1 MVVPLIAM
9 EALSTSM
16 GGLMSAV
23 GSLKD
28 KLSDLM
34 DFADKAQK
42 ASLSIG
48 MSYQQSSSALKPSI
62 DNLRGSIENRFSA
75 GLRTLEAGLQ
85 GNTVG
90 VAKLIN
96 QQELTGTQFAKT
108 ATTFAK
114 LEAGLSLSREQ
125 TNNLSENLITT
136 GNKWGISTDKLVNA
150 LESMKDSLPF
160 QKLAGWGDKFAG
172 SITELQGMLGP
183 QFGTEV
189 NQMMRM
195 ITDTSLEGM
204 RKLAV
209 LGIGDIRQR
218 ISNAKDQ
225 EEVTRLLVETI
236 KKANQSVK
244 ALIGPGGSFEGG
256 AAALEYAAGRSAI
269 VFNTLS
275 DNLNKRVLNPMV
287 VDFAKTME
295 TLKKEI
301 WVPLQELFAEKVY
314 PELLR
319 FTEYF
324 SKISKTIVK
333 VISDTLES
341 SFEGTSD
348 FINKV
353 LIGLIDAT
361 IGMVEGVES
370 LKGGAKVFNSILT
383 SLYDYIPGTPDEYIR
398 KMVKEGYYMPPQ
410 YGARVGRYVTPTY
423 ETVKNPEWVKI
434 FGSTDA
440 AGKNPIVTTLTNI
453 RNELIDLNGTA
464 NKNKENTG
472 RIRDNTE
479 KEETTSSYLTES
491 ISVLDNAVRRILGV
505 DGENQMNG
513 VENLLQQ
520 LVDGQLIRITQSENA
535 ETDSEGAAALRNG
548 VN

>member
-34 DFADKAQK
+34 AFADKAQQ
-42 ASLSIG
+42 ASLAIG

-114 LEAGLSLSREQ
+114 LEAGLGLSREQ

-256 AAALEYAAGRSAI
+256 GAALEYAAGRSAI

-275 DNLNKRVLNPMV
+275 DNLNKRVLNPMEV
-287 VDFAKTME
+287 NFANTMQ

-324 SKISKTIVK
+324 SKISKTIVQ
-333 VISDTLES
+333 VISDTLEN

-348 FINKV
+348 FINKI
-353 LIGLIDAT
+353 LIGLIDVT

-370 LKGGAKVFNSILT
+370 LIGGAKVFNSILT
-383 SLYDYIPGTPDEYIR
+383 YLYDYIPGTPDEYIK
-398 KMVKEGYYMPPQ
+398 KMVREGHYDLSPE
-410 YGARVGRYVTPTY
+410 GARRRRYIEPEY
-423 ETVKNPEWVKI
+423 EMIKNPEWVKI
-434 FGSTDA
+434 FGSKDA
-440 AGKNPIVTTLTNI
+440 TGKNPIVTTLTNI
-453 RNELIDLNGTA
+453 RNELMDLNGTA
-464 NKNKENTG
+464 NKIKQYTG
-472 RIRDNTE
+472 RIGDNTE
-479 KEETTSSYLTES
+479 PEETTPSYLKES
-491 ISVLDNAVRRILGV
+491 TDILENAVRGILGV
-505 DGENQMNG
+505 GGINYLEEISD
-513 VENLLQQ
+513 LTK
-520 LVDGQLIRITQSENA
+520 QLIGATEEQTTTLQDGVISNNL
-535 ETDSEGAAALRNG
+535 AAAVSRA
-548 VN
+548 

>member
-34 DFADKAQK
+34 AFADKAQQ
-42 ASLSIG
+42 ASLAIG

-114 LEAGLSLSREQ
+114 LEAGLGLSREQ

-256 AAALEYAAGRSAI
+256 GAALEYAAGRSAI

-275 DNLNKRVLNPMV
+275 DNLNKRVLNPMEV
-287 VDFAKTME
+287 NFANTME

-324 SKISKTIVK
+324 SKISKTIVQ

-348 FINKV
+348 FINKI

-361 IGMVEGVES
+361 IGMVEGVQS

-383 SLYDYIPGTPDEYIR
+383 SLYDYIPGTPDEYIKKVVR
-398 KMVKEGYYMPPQ
+398 EGYRTTTWERQ
-410 YGARVGRYVTPTY
+410 IRTPTA
-423 ETVKNPEWVKI
+423 TSN
-434 FGSTDA
+434 
-440 AGKNPIVTTLTNI
+440 
-453 RNELIDLNGTA
+453 LNM
-464 NKNKENTG
+464 K
-472 RIRDNTE
+472 
-479 KEETTSSYLTES
+479 
-491 ISVLDNAVRRILGV
+491 
-505 DGENQMNG
+505 
-513 VENLLQQ
+513 
-520 LVDGQLIRITQSENA
+520 
-535 ETDSEGAAALRNG
+535 
-548 VN
+548 